1 MPCLS
6 VIIPAYNEQYTIES
20 LLNKIDAVKIDKE
33 IIVINNGS
41 TDRTQEILDGLKIP
55 CLKVVSLQ
63 KNIGKGGA
71 FRTGL
76 KNAVGDIVI
85 IQDADLEYDPRDYSK
100 LIQPI
105 LDNQCDFV
113 LGVRFSKGYKG
124 LFFHQQGNRF
134 LTWFMNLLYASRL
147 NDVLTCYKASK
158 REIFNSLDLKSSD
171 FAIEPEIVSKILKKD
186 LRILEVPVSYHPRS
200 YSEGKKI
207 RIKDA
212 FTIIVKMI
220 ILRLF
225 WR

>member
-20 LLNKIDAVKIDKE
+20 LLNKIDTVNIDKE
-33 IIVINNGS
+33 IIVVNNGS
-41 TDRTQEILDGLKIP
+41 TDRTQEILDSLKTPGI
-55 CLKVVSLQ
+55 KVISLQ

-71 FRTGL
+71 FRAGL
-76 KNAVGDIVI
+76 QNAAGDIVI
-85 IQDADLEYDPRDYSK
+85 IQDADLEYDPRDYPK

-134 LTWFMNLLYASRL
+134 LTWFMNFLYASRL
-147 NDVLTCYKASK
+147 NDVLTCYKVSRRAV
-158 REIFNSLDLKSSD
+158 FNSLDLKSND
-171 FAIEPEIVSKILKKD
+171 FSIEPEIVSKVLKKG
-186 LRILEVPVSYHPRS
+186 LRVLEVPVSYHPRS

-207 RIKDA
+207 RVKDA
-212 FTIIVKMI
+212 FTIIVEMI